1 MIQGLMNDNEQGK
14 GCGPKGELTGSGEG
28 GLKCYIHTDIHTYR
42 PSDEAGSRGACAT
55 NKILLI

>member
-1 MIQGLMNDNEQGK
+1 MIHGLMNDNELGK

-28 GLKCYIHTDIHTYR
+28 GAKVLHTYR

-55 NKILLI
+55 NII